1 MYYVNLLILV
11 LRLGPCLVYV
21 ELFQFCGIYI

>member
-11 LRLGPCLVYV
+11 LKLVPYLFYV
-21 ELFQFCGIYI
+21 ELFQFHDIYV